1 MLVAEKPRDGK
12 KAADVKAHM
21 LSQMGRKKNQ
31 MAELNLADH
40 HARKEHHRHQM
51 LLLTHDH
58 DDKQQQ
64 HHDEHQDDTGYPEVE
79 TDGEEKTHP

>member
-12 KAADVKAHM
+12 KAADVKAHR

-31 MAELNLADH
+31 PAELNLADYQ
-40 HARKEHHRHQM
+40 ARKEHHRHQM

-58 DDKQQQ
+58 DHDDHDDKQQQ
-64 HHDEHQDDTGYPEVE
+64 EETATE
-79 TDGEEKTHP
+79 TDG